1 MRNQK
6 WLACC
11 MSIEIVEID
20 NIEMWRVEKDRQ
32 QTTDNRQAQ
41 ELRNQIIRSLT
52 DLSLCKNKWGA
63 LSAKLLSAVLLH
75 QDALRESYSNFFSF
89 HVSCVSCVLVA
100 LHCAANHAT
109 LRPAESLNLRESSL
123 RAHYHFSL
131 RNQVIKINAY
141 SDYRHIDIN
150 ISNTFSRT
158 IAHYQFT
165 NQRAQACSA
174 SS

>member
-63 LSAKLLSAVLLH
+63 RSAKLLSAVLLH

-109 LRPAESLNLRESSL
+109 LRPAESLNLSHLRESSL
-123 RAHYHFSL
+123 RAHHHFSL
-131 RNQVIKINAY
+131 RIFRLPTH
-141 SDYRHIDIN
+141 RHQHLKYLL
-150 ISNTFSRT
+150 SHHSLL
-158 IAHYQFT
+158 T
-165 NQRAQACSA
+165 NQRARCASA